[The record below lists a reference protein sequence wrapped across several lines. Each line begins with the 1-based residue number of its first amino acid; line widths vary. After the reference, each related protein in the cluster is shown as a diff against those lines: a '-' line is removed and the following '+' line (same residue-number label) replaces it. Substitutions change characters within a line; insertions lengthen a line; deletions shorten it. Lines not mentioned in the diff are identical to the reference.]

1 MGPLEHSHWNWCA
14 LKIETFTAGSRDSPE
29 SVISKSCHKL
39 HSSKAPLN
47 VKHLAMKQPGKHSSQ
62 VGIFLSELLTFRN
75 GTRFFFPF
83 WKAINTTPLLFSI
96 VLCGYIYLITS
107 WIQLITPDIFS
118 YYMQLE
124 QIIVSINRVLWYSK
138 ALWIIN
144 IFPFVNLP
152 SKAQQR

>member
-14 LKIETFTAGSRDSPE
+14 LKTETFTAGSRDSLE

-75 GTRFFFPF
+75 GTRFFFPPKSNQYHTATVF
-83 WKAINTTPLLFSI
+83 NCPLW
-96 VLCGYIYLITS
+96 IYLPHHILNTINYF
-107 WIQLITPDIFS
+107 WYIF
-118 YYMQLE
+118 LLHATWT
-124 QIIVSINRVLWYSK
+124 NYSLNK
-138 ALWIIN
+138 SS
-144 IFPFVNLP
+144 FMV
-152 SKAQQR
+152 QQSTMNN

>member
-1 MGPLEHSHWNWCA
+1 MGPVEHSHWNWCA
-14 LKIETFTAGSRDSPE
+14 LKMETFTAGSQDSPE

-62 VGIFLSELLTFRN
+62 VGIFLSELLTFRKE
-75 GTRFFFPF
+75 TRFFFL

-107 WIQLITPDIFS
+107 WILLITPDIFF

-144 IFPFVNLP
+144 IFSFHELTYY
-152 SKAQQR
+152 STA